1 MKYYLLPLLVLLS
14 ACSNSNE
21 AENTSSDFNPP
32 GKLIRSMYPNTLD
45 CSNGEIPDNY
55 LKASS
60 IIIYYTNNLLTGS
73 DAYDCD
79 YNCDVLISCSSELS
93 WWDQYISTGMSY
105 YNEFPITTQGEYS
118 TISYLNNYVISSTN
132 NDGNGLFHYY
142 NWEDGKLMNITTFLQ
157 NDILHGSV
165 DFTYSNLTNLTG
177 LFTVA
182 PWGETGFFFPSD
194 PLALMGASGNITSN
208 LPSSIVAKRWNHDTG
223 NIESITTANFI
234 YQLDNEGYVT
244 SFETISPNG
253 FKYTTIIEYQ

>member
-1 MKYYLLPLLVLLS
+1 
-14 ACSNSNE
+14 
-21 AENTSSDFNPP
+21 
-32 GKLIRSMYPNTLD
+32 
-45 CSNGEIPDNY
+45 
-55 LKASS
+55 
-60 IIIYYTNNLLTGS
+60 
-73 DAYDCD
+73 
-79 YNCDVLISCSSELS
+79 
-93 WWDQYISTGMSY
+93 
-105 YNEFPITTQGEYS
+105 
-118 TISYLNNYVISSTN
+118 
-132 NDGNGLFHYY
+132 
-142 NWEDGKLMNITTFLQ
+142 MNITTFLQ

-182 PWGETGFFFPSD
+182 LWGDTGFFFPSD

>member
-93 WWDQYISTGMSY
+93 GWDQYISTV
-105 YNEFPITTQGEYS
+105 
-118 TISYLNNYVISSTN
+118 SYLNNYVISSTH

-182 PWGETGFFFPSD
+182 PWGDTGFLFPSD